1 MPLGRT
7 VCSVVPVIV
16 VIVSPISRQA
26 SADGG
31 LPARSGAPV
40 SGLGGAASRLSTLPA
55 TAGRAGSALSAGP
68 PAGTSALRSA
78 AARPAPTPAARPG
91 PPGPPP
97 PPAAPPRRAALARPR
112 GGRLQFASGRG
123 LALLPR
129 LADAAPGQV
138 DAAQV
143 VDLLDLDQQLVADLD
158 HVLDL
163 AHPTVGELGDVHQAF
178 LAGQHLHEGAEVHQ
192 PGDAAQVH
200 LADLHLTD
208 NLLDHLHRPPRRL
221 LVHGGDVDAP
231 VLLDVDLGAGL
242 LGDLVDPL
250 AAGADDLADPLRVD
264 LDGQDTRRVGRQ
276 RRARCGDDLQHA
288 LQDE

>member
-78 AARPAPTPAARPG
+78 AARPAPTPAAPR
-91 PPGPPP
+91 
-97 PPAAPPRRAALARPR
+97 RRAALARPR

-129 LADAAPGQV
+129 LADAAPGEV

-163 AHPTVGELGDVHQAF
+163 THATVGELGDVHQAF
-178 LAGQHLHEGAEVHQ
+178 FAGQHLHEGAEVHQ
-192 PGDAAQVH
+192 ARDPAQVH
-200 LADLHLTD
+200 LADLYLTD
-208 NLLDHLHRPPRRL
+208 DLLDHLDGAPRRGF
-221 LVHGGDVDAP
+221 VGGGHGAP
-231 VLLDVDLGAGL
+231 
-242 LGDLVDPL
+242 P
-250 AAGADDLADPLRVD
+250 P
-264 LDGQDTRRVGRQ
+264 
-276 RRARCGDDLQHA
+276 
-288 LQDE
+288 